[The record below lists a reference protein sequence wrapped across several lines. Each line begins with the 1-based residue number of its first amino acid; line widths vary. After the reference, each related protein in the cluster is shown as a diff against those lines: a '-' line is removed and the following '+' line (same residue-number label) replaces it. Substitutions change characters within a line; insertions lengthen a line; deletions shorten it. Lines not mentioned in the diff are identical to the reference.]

1 MITQEE
7 CEQLLISLQPVG
19 FNCAWSHKAELKKIG
34 TYLVHK
40 KLVEANI
47 KYLGCSYDGCG
58 DSGDIENF
66 WVSNTSYIDD
76 VTDEIEFFEDLDT
89 PFNNLNPL
97 DILFLTYNFSQS
109 VHPKTNVLD
118 ENYLTLTCLFQ
129 SVLNFYI
136 PDGFE
141 INDGSFGS
149 LELDVQAKKFT
160 LYTNVRVTTTEL
172 ESEEIEL

>member
-7 CEQLLISLQPVG
+7 CEQLLISLEPVG
-19 FNCAWSHKAELKKIG
+19 RNCSRSHKAELKQIG

-40 KLVEANI
+40 KLAEANI
-47 KYLGCSYDGCG
+47 KYLGCSYEGCS

-89 PFNNLNPL
+89 PLNNLNPL
-97 DILFLTYNFSQS
+97 DILFLTYNFSQAIHFNS
-109 VHPKTNVLD
+109 NVID
-118 ENYLTLTCLFQ
+118 ESYLTLTCLFQ
-129 SVLNFYI
+129 SVLDFYI
-136 PDGFE
+136 PAGFE

-160 LYTNVRVTTTEL
+160 LYNNIRVTTTEL
-172 ESEEIEL
+172 ESEEIAI